1 MGASK
6 DHSRRHR
13 SFSHISTAF
22 GWFGCF
28 EGLGAFR
35 LMSFPA
41 SFLYS
46 RFFMFLGIN
55 GHRKRRVSFFFPQ
68 ILSKPLLALP
78 VGGQKGMSVDAIADV
93 WSVEAV
99 DIVKTLE
106 RKAICW
112 KGHQLSPG
120 RSPHALDRSPQYSP
134 EVCMNV
140 SGQAFCLSVVMEPQ
154 LKCHKSDEDLRPCPA
169 LPFMHFTMTFTSRL
183 SFASFERL
191 SSRIAVSFPCLQTGQ
206 PKQHSGWRA

>member
-1 MGASK
+1 
-6 DHSRRHR
+6 
-13 SFSHISTAF
+13 
-22 GWFGCF
+22 
-28 EGLGAFR
+28 
-35 LMSFPA
+35 MSFPA

-120 RSPHALDRSPQYSP
+120 RCPHALDRSPQYSP